1 MIIGL
6 ILILIGNGAAA
17 FAAWGDNRFLAAVP
31 VATLLGMALVRWSA
45 GREIPESRPRAQG
58 FAAAVLTSTF
68 AALAF
73 VMWLVTLDDAST
85 GMATALMVGYGVL
98 AVVYGIVAGW
108 RALGVMAGWI

>member
-6 ILILIGNGAAA
+6 ILILIGNAAAA

-31 VATLLGMALVRWSA
+31 VATLLGMALVQRST
-45 GREIPESRPRAQG
+45 GREIPESRRRGKG

-73 VMWLVTLDDAST
+73 VMWLVTFDDAST
-85 GMATALMVGYGVL
+85 GMATALLVGYGAL
-98 AVVYGIVAGW
+98 AVVYGIVAAW
-108 RALGVMAGWI
+108 RGLQVMAGWI